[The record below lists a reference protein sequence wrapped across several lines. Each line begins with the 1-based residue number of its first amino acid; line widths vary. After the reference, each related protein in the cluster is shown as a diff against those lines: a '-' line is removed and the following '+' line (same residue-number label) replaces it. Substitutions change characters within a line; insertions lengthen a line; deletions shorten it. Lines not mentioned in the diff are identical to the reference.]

1 MPDKELHAL
10 IGSWFLWSLMEV
22 GNMDTDQILREEQRE
37 TIRELSDILRIS
49 QEMGRR
55 LANETHGE
63 LYDDVRALVMLL
75 HETRGQA
82 AAIAQKLHVYDID
95 EPVARRA

>member
-1 MPDKELHAL
+1 
-10 IGSWFLWSLMEV
+10 
-22 GNMDTDQILREEQRE
+22 MDTDQILQEEQRE
-37 TIRELSDILRIS
+37 TVRELRDILRIG

-82 AAIAQKLHVYDID
+82 SAIAQKLNVDD
-95 EPVARRA
+95 MAEPIARRA

>member
-1 MPDKELHAL
+1 
-10 IGSWFLWSLMEV
+10 MEV
-22 GNMDTDQILREEQRE
+22 GNMDTDQILQEEQRE
-37 TIRELSDILRIS
+37 TVRELRDILRIG

-75 HETRGQA
+75 HETRGHA
-82 AAIAQKLHVYDID
+82 NAIAQKLHID
-95 EPVARRA
+95 DVSEPIARRA

>member
-1 MPDKELHAL
+1 
-10 IGSWFLWSLMEV
+10 ME
-22 GNMDTDQILREEQRE
+22 TDQILLEEQRE
-37 TIRELSDILRIS
+37 TVRELRDILRIG

-82 AAIAQKLHVYDID
+82 SVIAQKLNVDDIS
-95 EPVARRA
+95 EPIARRA

>member
-1 MPDKELHAL
+1 
-10 IGSWFLWSLMEV
+10 MEC

-37 TIRELSDILRIS
+37 TVRELRDILRIG

-75 HETRGQA
+75 HETRGQVSV
-82 AAIAQKLHVYDID
+82 IAQKLNID
-95 EPVARRA
+95 EMSEPIARRA

>member
-1 MPDKELHAL
+1 
-10 IGSWFLWSLMEV
+10 
-22 GNMDTDQILREEQRE
+22 MDTDQILREEQRE
-37 TIRELSDILRIS
+37 TVRELRDILRIG

-75 HETRGQA
+75 HETRGQVSV
-82 AAIAQKLHVYDID
+82 IAQKLNID
-95 EPVARRA
+95 EMSEPIARRA